1 VIEDDRRA
9 PDRGRATPVGHIELG
24 PGAEFDLIRAFVSR
38 LADGAGGIGGDCAV
52 VAMPP
57 DSKLVLSTDT
67 SVENVHFRRS
77 WITPAE
83 IGYRATAAALSDLA
97 AAGATP
103 VAIVV
108 AVSAPVVWLSD
119 LPAVAGGTGAAAR
132 DAGTV
137 VVGGDTTSGP
147 VLSLTVTVAGASERP
162 LFRSGAR
169 PGDRVYVTGRL
180 GGPAAAVHA
189 WTHGAE
195 PDAATRARFAHPVP
209 RLREGQWLAA
219 RGATAAIDVSDGL
232 VADLRHL
239 AAASGVRLSLDLDRL
254 LRWPGATALEGASS
268 GEEYELAL
276 TAGAALDT
284 VAFEREFGLPL
295 THVGDVLPGSGTV
308 DAHVAGVRI
317 ASIPGYDHF
326 SASPPLGTERRDP
339 ESR

>member
-1 VIEDDRRA
+1 VIEGDRRA
-9 PDRGRATPVGHIELG
+9 PDGGRATPAGHIELG
-24 PGAEFDLIRAFVSR
+24 PGAEFDLIRAVMSQ
-38 LADGAGGIGGDCAV
+38 LAGGASGIGGDCAV
-52 VAMPP
+52 IAMPP
-57 DSKLVLSTDT
+57 DAKLVLSTDT

-97 AAGATP
+97 AAGAAP
-103 VAIVV
+103 IAILV
-108 AVSAPVVWLSD
+108 AVSAPAAWLSD
-119 LPAVAGGTGAAAR
+119 LPAVAGGAGAAAR

-147 VLSLTVTVAGASERP
+147 VLTLTVTVAGASERP
-162 LFRSGAR
+162 LYRSGAR

-180 GGPAAAVHA
+180 GGPAAAVRA

-195 PDAATRARFAHPVP
+195 PDTAARARFAHPAP

-219 RGATAAIDVSDGL
+219 HAATAAIDVSDGL

-254 LRWPGATALEGASS
+254 PRWPGATVLEGAAG
-268 GEEYELAL
+268 GEEYELAV
-276 TAGAALDT
+276 TAGVPLDT
-284 VAFEREFGLPL
+284 VAFERTFGIPL
-295 THVGDVLPGSGTV
+295 TLVGDALPGNGTV
-308 DAHVAGVRI
+308 DAYEGGVRI

-326 SASPPLGTERRDP
+326 SASPLLGTERRDP